1 MTGLGQCCCCRN
13 STGGERESIQ
23 LWIIL
28 FRMLVKQPSG
38 VVIRQIVHVCLEIR
52 GAVRAG
58 GKLVH
63 MLIAK
68 STIPSKVAVKP
79 NTIHSFWRLVKVD

>member
-1 MTGLGQCCCCRN
+1 M
-13 STGGERESIQ
+13 Q
-23 LWIIL
+23 LWMIL
-28 FRMLVKQPSG
+28 LRVLVNQPSG
-38 VVIRQIVHVCLEIR
+38 AVIRQIVYVCLEIR

-58 GKLVH
+58 GKLTH

-79 NTIHSFWRLVKVD
+79 NTIHSFWILVKVD